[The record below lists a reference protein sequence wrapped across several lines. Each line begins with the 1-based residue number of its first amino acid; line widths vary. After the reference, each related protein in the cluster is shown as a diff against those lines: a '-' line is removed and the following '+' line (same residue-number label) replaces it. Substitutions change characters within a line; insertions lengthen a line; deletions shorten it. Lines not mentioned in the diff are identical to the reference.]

1 MARRHAFFPLLL
13 SLNILPASLAVAQGD
28 SPVLEEVLVT
38 ASGSQVELTPAYA
51 GGQVARGWRA
61 GLLGNLD
68 YLEAPFSATAYTEAL
83 IHGQQAESVGDVLE
97 NDPMVRTAKGF
108 GNFQEVYI
116 VRGFPVYSDDLTLN
130 GLYGV
135 LPRQFVAAELLERVE
150 VFRGANAFLNGAA
163 PGGSAVGGTV
173 NLVPKRAPEDGIRR
187 VTLGFTGEDQLDAAL
202 DLGQRFGAAREWG
215 VRVNAIT
222 REGEGGI
229 ENQEAD
235 LSVFSIGADYAGDRL
250 RFSADLG
257 YQDNRIDAPR
267 PQVTP
272 FGAIPAEPDSA
283 DNFAQPWTFTAE
295 EQLFGVIR
303 GEWLVSEAVTAWAA
317 VGGRSGEEANVLAN
331 PNSDGAGNLSAYR
344 FDNTRE
350 DTVLSTDLGVAAHF
364 DTGSVGHRVVLSA
377 SAVDLES
384 KNAYAF
390 SSFVDTFASNLYNP
404 VVVAPPVPDF
414 FTGGDLGDPLTTEE
428 VENRSVAIADTLS
441 FADGTVLL
449 TAGLRYQEVET
460 RSFDFNSGIELSGY
474 DSDAVTPA
482 AGIVWR
488 VDEGLSLYGNYAES
502 LQPGEIAPA
511 SSGGTP
517 VLNAGE
523 VLDPYRGEQWEL
535 GVKVDRERFGFTAG
549 VFTFTRPYAIVVDQ
563 VFTDAGEQLNSG
575 AELSVF
581 GEPSEGLR
589 LVGGLTW
596 LDAELEETAGGLNE
610 GNRPIGIPEWQ
621 ASLNAEWDVPGL
633 RGVTVEGRAVYNG
646 EQYVDEANSREL
658 NAWTRIDLGLRYTLR
673 VADRPLDLA
682 ARLQNAT
689 GEDYWASTGG
699 FPGANYL
706 ILGAPR
712 TLFLSAAYSF

>member
-1 MARRHAFFPLLL
+1 MARKHALFLLAA
-13 SLNILPASLAVAQGD
+13 LPAALAFAQ
-28 SPVLEEVLVT
+28 SEAPVLEEVLVT
-38 ASGSQVELTPAYA
+38 ASGSQVELPPAYA

-68 YLEAPFSATAYTEAL
+68 YLEAPFSATAYTESL

-116 VRGFPVYSDDLTLN
+116 VRGFPVFSDDLTLN

-187 VTLGFTGEDQLDAAL
+187 VTLGFTGEDQLDAAV

-215 VRVNAIT
+215 VRVNAMT

-229 ENQEAD
+229 DGQEAD
-235 LSVFSIGADYAGDRL
+235 LSVFSIGADYAGERL

-272 FGAIPAEPDSA
+272 FGAIPGEPDSA
-283 DNFAQPWTFTAE
+283 DNFAQPWTFTEE

-303 GEWLVSEAVTAWAA
+303 GEWLVSEHVTAWAA

-331 PNSDGAGNLSAYR
+331 PNSDGDGNLSAFR

-350 DTVLSTDLGVAAHF
+350 DTVLSTDLGIAANF
-364 DTGSVGHRVVLSA
+364 ATGDIGHRLVLSA

-384 KNAYAF
+384 KNAFSF
-390 SSFVDTFASNLYNP
+390 SSFLDTFASNLYNP
-404 VVVAPPVPDF
+404 VAVTAPAPDF
-414 FTGGDLGDPLTTEE
+414 FTGGNLADPLTTEE
-428 VENRSVAIADTLS
+428 VQNRSVAIADTLA
-441 FADGTVLL
+441 FAGGSVLV
-449 TAGLRYQEVET
+449 TAGLRYQELET
-460 RSFDFNSGIELSGY
+460 RSFDFNSGVELSGY

-482 AGIVWR
+482 AGVVWR
-488 VDEGLSLYGNYAES
+488 VTEELSLYGNYAES
-502 LQPGEIAPA
+502 LQPGAIAPA

-523 VLDPYRGEQWEL
+523 VLDPFRGEQWEL

-549 VFTFTRPYAIVVDQ
+549 VFTFTRPYAIVAGQ
-563 VFTDAGEQLNSG
+563 LFTDAGEQLNSG

-581 GEPSEGLR
+581 GEPSDGLR

-633 RGVTVEGRAVYNG
+633 TGFTVEGRAVYNG

-658 NAWTRIDLGLRYTLR
+658 DAWTRIDLGLRYTLR
-673 VADRPLDLA
+673 LADRPLDLA

>member
-1 MARRHAFFPLLL
+1 MAPRFALLVL
-13 SLNILPASLAVAQGD
+13 STLPAAVALAQTGAD
-28 SPVLEEVLVT
+28 NPPLEEVIVT
-38 ASGSQVELTPAYA
+38 ASGSQVELPAAYA

-83 IHGQQAESVGDVLE
+83 IHDQQAESVGDVLE

-163 PGGSAVGGTV
+163 PGGSAIGGTV
-173 NLVPKRAPEDGIRR
+173 NLVPKRAPEEGIRR
-187 VTLGFTGEDQLDAAL
+187 ITLGFTGEDQLDAAL
-202 DLGQRFGAAREWG
+202 DLGQRFGADREWG
-215 VRVNAIT
+215 LRVNALS
-222 REGEGGI
+222 RSGEGGI
-229 ENQEAD
+229 DGQEAD
-235 LSVFSIGADYAGDRL
+235 LSVFSLGADYAGERL

-272 FGAIPAEPDSA
+272 GGAVPGEPDSE
-283 DNFAQPWTFTAE
+283 DNFAQPWTFTEE

-303 GEWLVSEAVTAWAA
+303 GEWLVSDNVTAWAA

-331 PNSDGAGNLSAYR
+331 PTSDSSGELSAFR

-350 DTVLSTDLGVAAHF
+350 DTVLSADAGLAAEF
-364 DTGSVGHRVVLSA
+364 AIGAIGHRVVLSA

-384 KNAYAF
+384 KNAFAF
-390 SSFVDTFASNLYNP
+390 SSFLDTFASNLYAP
-404 VVVAPPVPDF
+404 VAVPAPAPDF
-414 FTGGDLGDPLTTEE
+414 FQGGLLSDPLTTEE
-428 VENRSVAIADTLS
+428 VENRSVAIADTLA
-441 FADGTVLL
+441 FLDGRLLL
-449 TAGLRYQEVET
+449 TAGLRYQELET
-460 RSFDFNSGIELSGY
+460 RSFDFSSGVELSGY
-474 DSDAVTPA
+474 ASDALTPA
-482 AGIVWR
+482 AGVVWR
-488 VDEGLSLYGNYAES
+488 LDEELSFYGNYAES
-502 LQPGEIAPA
+502 LQPGQIAPA

-517 VLNAGE
+517 VVNAGE
-523 VLDPYRGEQWEL
+523 VLDPFRGEQWEF
-535 GVKVDRERFGFTAG
+535 GVKVDRDRLGLTAG
-549 VFTFTRPYAIVVDQ
+549 VFTFTRPSAIVAEQ
-563 VFTDAGEQLNSG
+563 RFSDAGEQLSQG

-581 GEPSEGLR
+581 GEPSTGLR

-596 LDAELEETAGGLNE
+596 LDAELEQTEGGLNE
-610 GNRPIGIPEWQ
+610 DNRPIGIPEWQ
-621 ASLNAEWDVPGL
+621 ASLNAEWDIPGL
-633 RGVTVEGRAVYNG
+633 AGLTVEGRAVYNG
-646 EQYVDEANSREL
+646 EQYVDDANSREL
-658 NAWTRIDLGLRYTLR
+658 DAWTRIDLGLRYTLR
-673 VADRPLDLA
+673 LADRPLALA
-682 ARLQNAT
+682 ARLQNAA

>member
-1 MARRHAFFPLLL
+1 MRRKCAFLPLIPLL
-13 SLNILPASLAVAQGD
+13 PAFALAQEAA
-28 SPVLEEVLVT
+28 PILEEVVVT
-38 ASGSQVELTPAYA
+38 ASGSQVELPPAYA

-68 YLEAPFSATAYTEAL
+68 YLEAPFSATAYTESL

-97 NDPMVRTAKGF
+97 NDPMVRTSKGF

-116 VRGFPVYSDDLTLN
+116 VRGFPVFSDDLTLN
-130 GLYGV
+130 GLYGI

-163 PGGSAVGGTV
+163 PGGSAIAGTI
-173 NLVPKRAPEDGIRR
+173 NLVPKRAPQDGIRR
-187 VTLGFTGEDQLDAAL
+187 LTLGHTGQDQLDAAL
-202 DLGQRFGAAREWG
+202 DIGQRFGKAQDWG
-215 VRVNAIT
+215 VRVNAMT
-222 REGEGGI
+222 RKGEAGI

-235 LSVFSIGADYAGDRL
+235 LSVFSVGADYAGDRL

-272 FGAIPAEPDSA
+272 LGAVPDEPDS
-283 DNFAQPWTFTAE
+283 DHNFAQPWTFSEE

-303 GEWLVSEAVTAWAA
+303 AEWLISEKLTAWAA
-317 VGGRSGEEANVLAN
+317 FGGRSGEEANVLAN
-331 PNSDGAGNLSAYR
+331 PSSDGAGNLSAFR

-350 DTVLSTDLGVAAHF
+350 DSVLSADLGLAADF
-364 DTGSVGHRVVLSA
+364 ATGAVEHRVVVSA

-384 KNAYAF
+384 RNAFAF
-390 SSFVDTFASNLYNP
+390 SSFIDTFASNLYDP
-404 VVVAPPVPDF
+404 IAVTPPAADF
-414 FTGGDLGDPLTTEE
+414 FLGGALSDPLTTEE

-441 FADGTVLL
+441 FLDGSVLL
-449 TAGLRYQEVET
+449 TAGVRYQEIET
-460 RSFDFNSGIELSGY
+460 RSFDFTSGAELSGY
-474 DSDAVTPA
+474 ASDAITPA
-482 AGIVWR
+482 VGLVWR
-488 VDEGLSLYGNYAES
+488 LNEGLSLYGNYAES
-502 LQPGEIAPA
+502 LQPGAIAPA

-523 VLDPYRGEQWEL
+523 VLDPYRGEQWEMGL
-535 GVKVDRERFGFTAG
+535 KFDRERVGFTAG
-549 VFTFTRPYAIVVDQ
+549 IFTFTRPYAIVADQ
-563 VFTDAGEQLNSG
+563 RFTDAGEQLSSG
-575 AELSVF
+575 AEFSVF
-581 GEPSEGLR
+581 GQPSEGLR

-596 LDAELEETAGGLNE
+596 LDAELETTADGLNE
-610 GNRPIGIPEWQ
+610 GNRPIGVPEWQ

-633 RGVTVEGRAVYNG
+633 SGMTVEGRAVYNG

-658 NAWTRIDLGLRYTLR
+658 DAWTRLDLGLRYTLR
-673 VADRPLDLA
+673 LADRPLDLA

-689 GEDYWASTGG
+689 GENYWASTGG

-712 TLFLSAAYSF
+712 TLFLSAAFSF

>member
-1 MARRHAFFPLLL
+1 MTLPRALLFL
-13 SLNILPASLAVAQGD
+13 ATLPASLAMAQEGA
-28 SPVLEEVLVT
+28 PVLEEVLVT
-38 ASGSQVELTPAYA
+38 ASGSQVELPAEYA

-68 YLEAPFSATAYTEAL
+68 YLEAPFSATAYTESL

-187 VTLGFTGEDQLDAAL
+187 ITLGFTGEDQVDAAV
-202 DLGQRFGAAREWG
+202 DVGQRFGAGNAWG
-215 VRVNAIT
+215 VRVNAMT
-222 REGEGGI
+222 RDGEGGI

-235 LSVFSIGADYAGDRL
+235 LSVFSIGADYSGERL

-272 FGAIPAEPDSA
+272 LGGIPSEPDSA
-283 DNFAQPWTFTAE
+283 DNFAQPWTFTEE
-295 EQLFGVIR
+295 EQLFGVVR
-303 GEWLVSEAVTAWAA
+303 GEWLVSDAVTAWAA
-317 VGGRSGEEANVLAN
+317 VGGRAGEEANVLAN
-331 PNSDGAGNLSAYR
+331 PNSTADGTLSAYR

-350 DTVLSTDLGVAAHF
+350 DSVFSADAGLAAEF
-364 DTGSVGHRVVLSA
+364 ETGTVGHRLVLSA
-377 SAVDLES
+377 SSVDLES

-390 SSFVDTFASNLYNP
+390 SSFVDTFASNLYSP
-404 VVVAPPVPDF
+404 ISVVPPSPDF
-414 FTGGDLGDPLTTEE
+414 FVGGDLSDPLTTEK
-428 VENRSVAIADTLS
+428 VKNRSLALADTLS
-441 FADGTVLL
+441 FLDGRLL
-449 TAGLRYQEVET
+449 VTAGLRYQDVET
-460 RSFDFNSGIELSGY
+460 RSFDYNSGAELSGY
-474 DSDAVTPA
+474 ESDAVTPA
-482 AGIVWR
+482 AGVVWR
-488 VDEGLSLYGNYAES
+488 LDEGLSLYGNYAES

-517 VLNAGE
+517 VLNAGD
-523 VLDPYRGEQWEL
+523 VLDPYRGEQWEF
-535 GVKVDRERFGFTAG
+535 GVKVDRERFGATAG

-563 VFTDAGEQLNSG
+563 TFSDAGEQLTSG

-581 GEPSEGLR
+581 GEPRDGLR

-596 LDAELEETAGGLNE
+596 LDAELEQTAGGLNE
-610 GNRPIGIPEWQ
+610 GNRPIGVPEWQ
-621 ASLNAEWDVPGL
+621 ASLNAEWDVPALAGL
-633 RGVTVEGRAVYNG
+633 TVEGRAVYNG
-646 EQYVDEANSREL
+646 EQYVDESNTREL
-658 NAWTRIDLGLRYTLR
+658 DAWTRIDLGLRYSTRL
-673 VADRPLDLA
+673 ADRPLDLA
-682 ARLQNAT
+682 ARLQNAA

-712 TLFLSAAYSF
+712 TLFLSAAYRF